1 MSDISS
7 LIIELSKDPQNIG
20 YAGLKGDPVAVLALL
35 NNPNRPRSK
44 AINQLALLKW
54 ISAGT
59 RFEAITDN
67 AVSGSARSAC
77 LSLIVFVNTP
87 SLVLDLSV
95 ADEVAMLQAIGPGGA
110 KVISQEDQDA
120 LVLAGTE
127 LVSRLVELG
136 IGPYQ
141 DGDVKLALSKLP

>member
-7 LIIELSKDPQNIG
+7 LIIELAKDPANLG

-35 NNPNRPRSK
+35 NVQNRPRAK
-44 AINQLALLKW
+44 PINQISLLKW
-54 ISAGT
+54 ISAGN
-59 RFEAITDN
+59 RFEAIKD
-67 AVSGSARSAC
+67 GSASGAARTAC

-95 ADEVAMLQAIGPGGA
+95 PEEVAMIQAIGPVGS

-120 LVLAGTE
+120 LVAAGTE
-127 LVSRLVELG
+127 LVSRLTELG

-141 DGDVKLALSKLP
+141 DGDLKLALSKLP